1 MVEMA
6 KGLVWP
12 MAFINVRPVRC
23 GQLGGIGNGT
33 LVVQLL
39 EEYWVII
46 PLCLPM
52 HQAYIIEYQRLFIL
66 KGTSCIMTIKRSRKE
81 NVRRLHSVAFAYGL
95 VPPFS
100 VFL

>member
-1 MVEMA
+1 MKMRSNDIIGGASAVNIFNYTFMQEYMA
-6 KGLVWP
+6 TILGLGV
-12 MAFINVRPVRC
+12 
-23 GQLGGIGNGT
+23 GN
-33 LVVQLL
+33 
-39 EEYWVII
+39 YF
-46 PLCLPM
+46 PM